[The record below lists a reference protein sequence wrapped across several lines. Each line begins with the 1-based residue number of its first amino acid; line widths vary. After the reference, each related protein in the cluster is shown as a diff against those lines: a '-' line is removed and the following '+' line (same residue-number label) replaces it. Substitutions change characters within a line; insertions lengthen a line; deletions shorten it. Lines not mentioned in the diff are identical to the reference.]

1 MSKTNRFEAEFLMS
15 LAAYLIQQGYEAS
28 KITILAT
35 YLGQMMLLQ
44 KLCQI
49 EGKNK
54 IEFQLYHCEIPQLL
68 SD

>member
-1 MSKTNRFEAEFLMS
+1 MEDSKSKTNRFEAEFL
-15 LAAYLIQQGYEAS
+15 LALAHYLVHQGYEAS

-49 EGKNK
+49 EGK
-54 IEFQLYHCEIPQLL
+54 Q
-68 SD
+68 D

>member
-1 MSKTNRFEAEFLMS
+1 MSKTNRFEAEFLLS
-15 LAAYLIQQGYEAS
+15 LANYLIQQGYEAS

-49 EGKNK
+49 EGKK
-54 IEFQLYHCEIPQLL
+54 IEFQLYSTTVI
-68 SD
+68 